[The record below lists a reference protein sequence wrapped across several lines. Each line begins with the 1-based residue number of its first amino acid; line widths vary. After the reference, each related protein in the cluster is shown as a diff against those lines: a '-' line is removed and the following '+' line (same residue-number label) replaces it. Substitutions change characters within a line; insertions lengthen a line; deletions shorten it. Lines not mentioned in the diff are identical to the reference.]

1 MEWVRKRGRAAPEMK
16 WQFYYAAD
24 SLSLL
29 PLNSNPCHCRSP
41 FITITKTLQHL
52 NLIHSPIP
60 IPIPIHHHHHHP
72 WILLPKVTGETLV
85 FVSSILPKRSTI
97 SLSLSLS
104 LLCTWVF
111 ICMCWI
117 NLQVFLFFS
126 GLWQIF
132 SASRLDI
139 PSAWQMPQVIF
150 FFLFWFYIEVL

>member
-1 MEWVRKRGRAAPEMK
+1 MK
-16 WQFYYAAD
+16 WQFYHAAD

-29 PLNSNPCHCRSP
+29 PLNSSLCHCRSP

-52 NLIHSPIP
+52 NLIHSP

-97 SLSLSLS
+97 YLSLSLSLS
-104 LLCTWVF
+104 LSRSLSVLYMGFYTYVLNWLASFSFFLGCGRF
-111 ICMCWI
+111 FQLQGWI
-117 NLQVFLFFS
+117 YPVL
-126 GLWQIF
+126 GKCP
-132 SASRLDI
+132 RY
-139 PSAWQMPQVIF
+139 F

>member
-1 MEWVRKRGRAAPEMK
+1 MK

-29 PLNSNPCHCRSP
+29 PLNSSPCHCRSP

-52 NLIHSPIP
+52 NPIHSPIP
-60 IPIPIHHHHHHP
+60 IPIHHHHP

-104 LLCTWVF
+104 LSLFCTWVF

-117 NLQVFLFFS
+117 DLQVFLFF
-126 GLWQIF
+126 WVVVDFF
-132 SASRLDI
+132 SFKVGYTQCLANA
-139 PSAWQMPQVIF
+139 PGNF
-150 FFLFWFYIEVL
+150 FFFFGFILRYCNLIVF

>member
-1 MEWVRKRGRAAPEMK
+1 MK
-16 WQFYYAAD
+16 WHFYYAAD
-24 SLSLL
+24 ALSLL
-29 PLNSNPCHCRSP
+29 PLNSSPCHCHSP
-41 FITITKTLQHL
+41 FIPKTLQQL
-52 NLIHSPIP
+52 NLIHSP

-104 LLCTWVF
+104 LFCTWVF

-117 NLQVFLFFS
+117 NLRVFLFF

-132 SASRLDI
+132 SDSRLDI

-150 FFLFWFYIEVL
+150 FFFFGFILRSCNLFVF

>member
-1 MEWVRKRGRAAPEMK
+1 MK

-29 PLNSNPCHCRSP
+29 PLNSSRCHCRSP

-60 IPIPIHHHHHHP
+60 IPIHHHHHHP

-85 FVSSILPKRSTI
+85 SVSSILPKRSTI
-97 SLSLSLS
+97 YLSLSVHGFLS
-104 LLCTWVF
+104 VYVELTCKF
-111 ICMCWI
+111 
-117 NLQVFLFFS
+117 FFFS

-150 FFLFWFYIEVL
+150 FFFGFILRYCNLIVF